1 MILSGGASLS
11 TRARALTA
19 VCVCALHLALLVPEL
34 GGWSSV
40 LQLDFGPEAEAIE
53 SGALPYRDQDL
64 EYPPLSIPLIVGPAL
79 VTDDAGDYELAFEWE
94 MIAFDLAVVLLLAFG
109 LTGDRRRVWSA
120 LGVYTA
126 GIIAVSGVV
135 LDESVIDAVP
145 LALARFDLVPA
156 LLVLAAVLARER
168 ARSATWSALLSAGA
182 AVKAFP
188 LLLYPALL
196 RGERNVRRVV
206 VAGAIPLAAAAAVVV
221 LMGDEFWSAITYHAD
236 RALQIETV
244 AATPFEIA
252 HLLGAGAV
260 SESSAGGFDLV
271 ASGADVAR
279 AASLILLVGGYGLV
293 LWAGWRRPE
302 RPGGHLELA
311 TALLA
316 VTVALSPVLSPQFLL
331 WLLPISAAA
340 FGLGRENVVLL
351 IALVL
356 TQLSLQHYAEAID
369 GLQAEFVWRIAA
381 RNLALVAYAFLVC
394 APIVREGLAR
404 PSLGRWPPETSS
416 T

>member
-1 MILSGGASLS
+1 VS
-11 TRARALTA
+11 TRAKALTA
-19 VCVCALHLALLVPEL
+19 ICVCALHLALLVGEL
-34 GGWSSV
+34 DGWSSV

-64 EYPPLSIPLIVGPAL
+64 EYPPLSIPVIVAPAL
-79 VTDDAGDYELAFEWE
+79 FTEGVEGYQRAFEWE
-94 MIAFDLAVVLLLAFG
+94 MIVFDLAIVALLSLG
-109 LTGDRRRVWSA
+109 LGSDRRRVWGA
-120 LGVYTA
+120 LGIYTA
-126 GIIAVSGVV
+126 GVVALSGVA

-156 LLVLAAVLARER
+156 LLVLAAALARER
-168 ARSATWSALLSAGA
+168 GRSATWSALLATGA

-196 RGERNVRRVV
+196 RGERNPGRVA
-206 VAGAIPLAAAAAVVV
+206 AGAAIPLVAAAAVV
-221 LMGDEFWSAITYHAD
+221 LALGDEFGSAISYHAE
-236 RALQIETV
+236 RSLQVETV
-244 AATPFEIA
+244 AATPFELA
-252 HLLGAGAV
+252 HLLGAGAS
-260 SESSAGGFDLV
+260 SESGAGSFNLV
-271 ASGADVAR
+271 ASGADAAR
-279 AASLILLVGGYGLV
+279 AASLVLLVAGYGLV
-293 LWAGWRRPE
+293 LWTGWRRPE

-340 FGLGRENVVLL
+340 YGLGRENAVLL

-356 TQLSLQHYAEAID
+356 TQLSLQHYAAAID
-369 GLQAEFVWRIAA
+369 GLQAEFVWRIAV

-394 APIVREGLAR
+394 APIVREGLSR
-404 PSLGRWPPETSS
+404 PQSGALPAGT
-416 T
+416 

>member
-1 MILSGGASLS
+1 MPLSL
-11 TRARALTA
+11 RARALTA

-34 GGWSSV
+34 GAWSSV
-40 LQLDFGPEAEAIE
+40 LQLDFAPEAEAIE
-53 SGALPYRDQDL
+53 SGELPYRDQEL

-79 VTDDAGDYELAFEWE
+79 VTEGVGDYELAFEWE
-94 MIAFDLAVVLLLAFG
+94 MIAFDLAIVMLLSLG
-109 LTGDRRRVWSA
+109 LGSDRRRVWGA
-120 LGVYTA
+120 VGVYTA
-126 GIIAVSGVV
+126 GVLAVSGVL

-156 LLVLAAVLARER
+156 LLVLAAALARER
-168 ARSATWSALLSAGA
+168 GRSATWSVLLSAGA

-196 RGERNVRRVV
+196 RGERNLMRVA
-206 VAGAIPLAAAAAVVV
+206 VAGAIPLVVAAVVV
-221 LMGDEFWSAITYHAD
+221 LALGDEFGSAIGYHTE
-236 RALQIETV
+236 RSLQVETL

-252 HLLGAGAV
+252 HLLGAGAA
-260 SESSAGGFDLV
+260 SEPGAGSYNLV
-271 ASGADVAR
+271 ASGADAAR
-279 AASLILLVGGYGLV
+279 VISLALLATAYALV

-302 RPGGHLELA
+302 RPGGHLQLA

-340 FGLGRENVVLL
+340 YGVGRENVVLL

-356 TQLSLQHYAEAID
+356 TQLSLQYYGQAID
-369 GLQAEFVWRIAA
+369 GLQADFVWRIAA
-381 RNLALVAYAFLVC
+381 RNLALLAYALVVC
-394 APIVREGLAR
+394 IPIIRQGFSR
-404 PSLGRWPPETSS
+404 PSLQEWPQASS

>member
-1 MILSGGASLS
+1 LSA
-11 TRARALTA
+11 RARAIA
-19 VCVCALHLALLVPEL
+19 VACVCALHLALLVGEL
-34 GGWSSV
+34 DGWSSV

-64 EYPPLSIPLIVGPAL
+64 EYPPLSIPVIVAPAL
-79 VTDDAGDYELAFEWE
+79 FTEGVEDYQRAFEWE
-94 MIAFDLAVVLLLAFG
+94 MIVFDLAIVALLSLALG
-109 LTGDRRRVWSA
+109 SDRRRVWGA
-120 LGVYTA
+120 LGIYTA
-126 GIIAVSGVV
+126 GVVSLSGVV

-156 LLVLAAVLARER
+156 LLVLAAGLARER
-168 ARSATWSALLSAGA
+168 ARSATWSALLATGT

-196 RGERNVRRVV
+196 RGERNPVRVA
-206 VAGAIPLAAAAAVVV
+206 AGASVPLVAAAAIV
-221 LMGDEFWSAITYHAD
+221 LAFGDEFGSAISYHAE
-236 RALQIETV
+236 RSLQVETV
-244 AATPFEIA
+244 AATPFELA
-252 HLLGAGAV
+252 HLLGAGAS
-260 SESSAGGFDLV
+260 SEFGAGSFNLV
-271 ASGADVAR
+271 ASGADAAR
-279 AASLILLVGGYGLV
+279 AASLVLLVAGYGLV

-340 FGLGRENVVLL
+340 YGLGRENAVLL

-369 GLQAEFVWRIAA
+369 GLQPEFVWRIAA

-394 APIVREGLAR
+394 TPIVREGLSR
-404 PSLGRWPPETSS
+404 PSLRPWPETSS